1 MARMISAGS
10 WTSDLDEFPKAM
22 LVPDGQEIGLEECDG
37 TTGQTHILSRRK
49 KKKKR
54 EKKRRERGENEGCY

>member
-22 LVPDGQEIGLEECDG
+22 LVPGGQEMGLEECDG
-37 TTGQTHILSRRK
+37 TRQTHILSRRK

-54 EKKRRERGENEGCY
+54 EKKTRERGEDEGCY